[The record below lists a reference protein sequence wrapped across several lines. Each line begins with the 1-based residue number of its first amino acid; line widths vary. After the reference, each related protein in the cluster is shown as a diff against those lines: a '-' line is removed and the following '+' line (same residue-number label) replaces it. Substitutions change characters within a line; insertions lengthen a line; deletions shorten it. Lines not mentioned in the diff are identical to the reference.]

1 MADAAA
7 IAALLNPPRQ
17 AGSSYNTQLDP
28 LTEMAFRQWVAQNK
42 VPFDPD
48 VASSDYDMRG
58 FYQGLQQQ
66 NPIATTAVNPN
77 DNALHFPDFWKTPQ
91 HQTFSNESQ
100 WAGPNAPAW
109 NAQDQ
114 LIDPNGRI
122 VFDEKSAPKGLFGF
136 GSGNVE

>member
-1 MADAAA
+1 MADPAA

-17 AGSSYNTQLDP
+17 AGASYNTPLDP
-28 LTEMAFRQWVAQNK
+28 LQEMAFRQWVAQNK
-42 VPFDPD
+42 VPFDPNA
-48 VASSDYDMRG
+48 ASSDYDMRG

-66 NPIATTAVNPN
+66 NPIAATAINQN

-114 LIDPNGRI
+114 LIAPNGRI
-122 VFDEKSAPKGLFGF
+122 VFDEKNRPQGMFSFG
-136 GSGNVE
+136 GQ